1 MDPLVNEVRGDKV
14 QRIYQLVDRYYRS
27 QPHEELKNALVQAE
41 LQVLGGEFAQENL
54 DEGIQLLKNFTLDA

>member
-14 QRIYQLVDRYYRS
+14 QRIYQLVDRDYRS
-27 QPHEELKNALVQAE
+27 QPHEELENTLVQAE